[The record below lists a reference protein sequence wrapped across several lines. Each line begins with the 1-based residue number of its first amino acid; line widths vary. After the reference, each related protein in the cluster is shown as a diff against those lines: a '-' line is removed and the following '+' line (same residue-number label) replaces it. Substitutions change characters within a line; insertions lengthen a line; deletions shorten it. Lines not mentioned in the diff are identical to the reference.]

1 MQPPKVSDQKRKRG
15 RPPGASKS
23 KGDASSLEAPDH
35 DAELDPEERARPRKR
50 GRKNDVEGASTEP
63 GPSQNDNGPVQPAKA
78 GRPPKNSQHTAKAD
92 IQRET
97 EERDRRSNAEDK
109 ARSDQR
115 TAPLKGKRKIAPQ
128 IEPPEEDQQPESSEP
143 RRSGR
148 MPGGSSSEAPD
159 AEQPAPQRERST
171 ERAPKRAGG
180 TSSKDKRKASTGKEK
195 ATASQTSPTE
205 DEPSASAP
213 RRSGRDRR
221 IREPDDVPSG
231 SRQRDQQDAQP
242 AAARDSGKSR
252 TRANGASREAASPG
266 AQQNQPTAIIGKKR
280 RGRPSLSKEDSES
293 ARALQPQQGN
303 RTKAPRESSEADKT
317 ADESRSMEDSRPKR
331 RGRPRQSD
339 TASQEPE
346 PAQPH
351 RSRGRPRRP
360 PPEAAEEQEQEQEQA
375 STKRG
380 RKKHQP
386 PQLEPVVEE
395 EEGEDEDASS
405 DEDEQELPFRYL
417 KESTK
422 NIPRSV
428 ISEKWGALDGPS
440 ISAVGTFLADAQRP
454 VLLRLQD
461 TNRRR
466 EHASAALSG
475 VSRRLHTKLVR
486 GLPFPAPTAGPT
498 RRAAPGS
505 HEGDFDFE
513 RAVNAVQGLE
523 STLNPL
529 LHSVSLLERE
539 IKKEEDALAR
549 DYDTLH
555 KLEANARSE
564 AKGWREKAKR
574 EHVLASGIRMKG
586 EGVDYLDEEDR
597 LELIA
602 RPEDAVTGGL
612 FKDLGDEELITLSK
626 QIGSHMESM
635 QGNLQ
640 QIGGV
645 VPAIS
650 RSKAALQHVMQKHL
664 DEEQY
669 DKVLL
674 G

>member
-1 MQPPKVSDQKRKRG
+1 MPPKVSDQKRKRG

-23 KGDASSLEAPDH
+23 KGDASSHEAPNH
-35 DAELDPEERARPRKR
+35 DAEPDPEERARPRKR
-50 GRKNDVEGASTEP
+50 GRKNEAEGAGTEP
-63 GPSQNDNGPVQPAKA
+63 GPSRNENGLVQPPKA
-78 GRPPKNSQHTAKAD
+78 GRPPKKSQHTAKAD
-92 IQRET
+92 ILRET
-97 EERDRRSNAEDK
+97 EEQDRRSNAKEK
-109 ARSDQR
+109 ARSDDS
-115 TAPLKGKRKIAPQ
+115 TEPLKGKRKTAPQ
-128 IEPPEEDQQPESSEP
+128 IKPREERQQPESSEA
-143 RRSGR
+143 RRSTRVPGR
-148 MPGGSSSEAPD
+148 SEAP
-159 AEQPAPQRERST
+159 ASEQQAPSQERST
-171 ERAPKRAGG
+171 ERAPKRADG
-180 TSSKDKRKASTGKEK
+180 TSSGPSKDKRKASTGKEK
-195 ATASQTSPTE
+195 ATASQTSPKD

-221 IREPDDVPSG
+221 MREPYSVPSG
-231 SRQRDQQDAQP
+231 SRQNDQQDGQP
-242 AAARDSGKSR
+242 TAIRHSGKSR
-252 TRANGASREAASPG
+252 TRANGASREAASPK
-266 AQQNQPTAIIGKKR
+266 AQQNHPATEIGKKR

-303 RTKAPRESSEADKT
+303 RAKAPRESSEADKT
-317 ADESRSMEDSRPKR
+317 SDESRSIEDLRPKR

-339 TASQEPE
+339 SASQEPE
-346 PAQPH
+346 PAQPP
-351 RSRGRPRRP
+351 RSRGRPRRRS
-360 PPEAAEEQEQEQEQA
+360 PEAAEEQEQEQI
-375 STKRG
+375 STKKN
-380 RKKHQP
+380 RKKRQP

-405 DEDEQELPFRYL
+405 DEDEPEFPFRSL

-440 ISAVGTFLADAQRP
+440 INAVGTFLADAQRP
-454 VLLRLQD
+454 VLLRLQN
-461 TNRRR
+461 TSRRR

-475 VSRRLHTKLVR
+475 ISRRLHTKLVR

-523 STLNPL
+523 NTLNPL

-574 EHVLASGIRMKG
+574 EHVLASGIRRKG
-586 EGVDYLDEEDR
+586 EGVDYLEEDDR

-602 RPEDAVTGGL
+602 RPEAAVTGGL
-612 FKDLGDEELITLSK
+612 FKDLDDEELVTLSK

-635 QGNLQ
+635 QGNLH
-640 QIGGV
+640 QIGFV

-650 RSKAALQHVMQKHL
+650 RSKAALQQVMQEHL